1 MPWTEKCKLISK
13 DPGTCSRYFNNR
25 VQKFFKHILKSPYSP
40 FGILTNS
47 FYRVEFQHRGSPH
60 IHGLLWIK
68 NAPHYE
74 KNDTE
79 IIEYIDSIIS
89 CSFIENEKNYIDLQ
103 LHKHSKTCIRKINN
117 TKKCRFGAP
126 WPPLDKTLILY
137 PLDEHHIQHKETYSK
152 AYTNINKF
160 IQTKYKKKEL
170 INFNEIL
177 NELKMSYDLYILALR
192 STINKKKK
200 IPQKNTQRNIY
211 QQLHD

>member
-74 KNDTE
+74 KNDDTE

-89 CSFIENEKNYIDLQ
+89 CSFIENEK
-103 LHKHSKTCIRKINN
+103 KIHRL
-117 TKKCRFGAP
+117 TVA
-126 WPPLDKTLILY
+126 
-137 PLDEHHIQHKETYSK
+137 
-152 AYTNINKF
+152 
-160 IQTKYKKKEL
+160 
-170 INFNEIL
+170 
-177 NELKMSYDLYILALR
+177 
-192 STINKKKK
+192 
-200 IPQKNTQRNIY
+200 
-211 QQLHD
+211 

>member
-1 MPWTEKCKLISK
+1 MDRKCKLISK

-47 FYRVEFQHRGSPH
+47 FYRVEFQHHGSPH

-74 KNDTE
+74 KNDDTE
-79 IIEYIDSIIS
+79 IIKYIDSIIS
-89 CSFIENEKNYIDLQ
+89 CSFIENEKKYIDLQ

-160 IQTKYKKKEL
+160 IQTKYKKKEF

-192 STINKKKK
+192 STINKKKYSSK
-200 IPQKNTQRNIY
+200 EHSKKYLSTTT
-211 QQLHD
+211 

>member
-1 MPWTEKCKLISK
+1 MKKK
-13 DPGTCSRYFNNR
+13 
-25 VQKFFKHILKSPYSP
+25 
-40 FGILTNS
+40 
-47 FYRVEFQHRGSPH
+47 
-60 IHGLLWIK
+60 
-68 NAPHYE
+68 
-74 KNDTE
+74 
-79 IIEYIDSIIS
+79 
-89 CSFIENEKNYIDLQ
+89 YIDLQ

-160 IQTKYKKKEL
+160 IQTKYKKKEF

-192 STINKKKK
+192 STINKKKYSSK
-200 IPQKNTQRNIY
+200 EHSKKYLSTTT
-211 QQLHD
+211 